1 MRGKD
6 KILVIEDDRRLREVL
21 RKILDRKG
29 FAVEIAANGSDG
41 LAKAKQDSFDIALVD
56 LKMPGMDGM
65 EVLRSLKKLSP
76 STYVIIMTAFGTI
89 DSAVEAIQLGA
100 FHYVAKPFNTAEIL
114 IVIDRALEDRD
125 LRRKVEDLTR
135 LAQQRHRLDDILG
148 KSQAMQSV
156 FQMIRRVAGTDSTVL
171 ITGKTGT
178 GKELVARA
186 IHNHSERKDKA
197 FAVVNSSAIPHGLLE
212 SELFG
217 YLKGAF
223 TGALKDKPGFFHE
236 ANGGTLFLDEIGEI
250 EPSTQIKLLR
260 AIEDNHIIP
269 VGATRGEKVD
279 LRLIAATSRDL
290 QKEVGNGS
298 FRGDLYYRLNVLCIN
313 LPELTERKEDIPL
326 LAEHFLAK
334 YAGSMEK
341 KIVGFT
347 EDALALL
354 LEYQWPGNVRELDHT
369 IERAALVCDSERIMP
384 EHFPHQLRYA
394 EETLVRN
401 AKEQGRSLKDL
412 EREYICMILEKT
424 GGNKNKAASV
434 LGIDRRTLYRKLKEY
449 GMQ

>member
-1 MRGKD
+1 MKE
-6 KILVIEDDRRLREVL
+6 KNSILVIEDDRRLREVV
-21 RKILDRKG
+21 RKILNQKG
-29 FAVEIAANGSDG
+29 FVAEVAANGSDG
-41 LAKAKQDSFDIALVD
+41 LARAKQDQFDIALVD
-56 LKMPGMDGM
+56 LKMPGIDGM
-65 EVLRSLKKLSP
+65 DVLRSLKKLSP

-100 FHYVAKPFNTAEIL
+100 FHYVTKPFKTAEIL
-114 IVIDRALEDRD
+114 IVIDRALENRD
-125 LRRKVEDLTR
+125 LRKKVEDLTK
-135 LAQQRHRLDDILG
+135 LTQQRHRLDDILG

-186 IHNHSERKDKA
+186 IHNHSERKDKH
-197 FAVVNSSAIPHGLLE
+197 FVVVNSSAIPHGLLE

-236 ANGGTLFLDEIGEI
+236 ANGGTLFLDEIGEV
-250 EPSTQIKLLR
+250 EPSTQVKLLR

-269 VGATRGEKVD
+269 VGATRGEKID

-290 QKEVGNGS
+290 QKEVSNGS
-298 FRGDLYYRLNVLCIN
+298 FRGDLYYRLNVLYIH
-313 LPELTERKEDIPL
+313 LPELTERKEDVPL

-334 YAGSMEK
+334 YAGSMGK
-341 KIVGFT
+341 SILGFA

-354 LEYQWPGNVRELDHT
+354 LEYHWPGNVRELDHT
-369 IERAALVCDSERIMP
+369 IERAVLVCDSERIMP
-384 EHFPHQLRYA
+384 EHFPHQIRYP
-394 EETLVRN
+394 EEALVRN
-401 AKEQGRSLKDL
+401 AKEQGKSLKDL
-412 EREYICMILEKT
+412 EREYISMVLGKT
-424 GGNKNKAASV
+424 GGNKNNAASI
-434 LGIDRRTLYRKLKEY
+434 LGIDRRTLYRKLEEY